1 MRCKSH
7 AVFAAIVAIGIGPS
21 ELTFAGEEC
30 QTTSPVTSIESW
42 EASVVKPSRTQIRRE
57 VVDARTRMVRS
68 ASDLDR
74 LGQAMESG
82 TPLVLS

>member
-1 MRCKSH
+1 MRIKYQ

-21 ELTFAGEEC
+21 ELSFAGEEF
-30 QTTSPVTSIESW
+30 QTTSPVTSIQSW

-68 ASDLDR
+68 ESDLDR

-82 TPLVLS
+82 TPLVLA

>member
-1 MRCKSH
+1 M
-7 AVFAAIVAIGIGPS
+7 
-21 ELTFAGEEC
+21 
-30 QTTSPVTSIESW
+30 
-42 EASVVKPSRTQIRRE
+42 KPSRTQIRRE

>member
-68 ASDLDR
+68 VSDLDR